1 MDEPWAWWRSL
12 GSPATV
18 CAPMVDQSERAFR
31 LLVRRHG
38 CDLCYTPMLHAD
50 LVVRDAA
57 YRRDHVPDDACA
69 EDRPLIAQLGG
80 GDPATL
86 AAAAREIAARG
97 GCDAID
103 VNLGCPQ
110 ARAAR
115 GYGAFLDDDGA
126 ARAVRAVAEASP
138 LPATAKIRCRAA
150 GDAEGLDVDVAAT
163 VALAERLVAAGAAAV
178 CVHARTRAGKTFA
191 EACWPAVRAV
201 VAAVGAAVPVVAN
214 GGVRRAA
221 DAAALRRATGC
232 AAVMSAEALL
242 ADPWLF
248 PAAPA
253 PRPAAGAACA
263 RTRAAAAAP
272 VSWARAHVVAML
284 HAALARDAERRE
296 AAAAARTGPSSR
308 RPCRTTPAR
317 CGRATAPRRTRRPT
331 RAPGAGPG
339 RAPPG
344 ETAARDRAGREARR
358 EPRLPS
364 RQRRAVAGA
373 NLRLCGCGEPA
384 KAACAW
390 CGCRAALRERRR
402 RSGTARRGRRRQL
415 ACFRERG
422 PPRRAAFRLATTR
435 LTCRS
440 CTSDRETALLSH
452 LILSKP

>member
-110 ARAAR
+110 ACAR
-115 GYGAFLDDDGA
+115 RGGYGAFLDDDGA

-178 CVHARTRAGKTFA
+178 CVHAWTRAGKT
-191 EACWPAVRAV
+191 
-201 VAAVGAAVPVVAN
+201 
-214 GGVRRAA
+214 
-221 DAAALRRATGC
+221 
-232 AAVMSAEALL
+232 
-242 ADPWLF
+242 
-248 PAAPA
+248 
-253 PRPAAGAACA
+253 
-263 RTRAAAAAP
+263 
-272 VSWARAHVVAML
+272 
-284 HAALARDAERRE
+284 
-296 AAAAARTGPSSR
+296 
-308 RPCRTTPAR
+308 
-317 CGRATAPRRTRRPT
+317 
-331 RAPGAGPG
+331 
-339 RAPPG
+339 
-344 ETAARDRAGREARR
+344 
-358 EPRLPS
+358 
-364 RQRRAVAGA
+364 
-373 NLRLCGCGEPA
+373 
-384 KAACAW
+384 
-390 CGCRAALRERRR
+390 
-402 RSGTARRGRRRQL
+402 
-415 ACFRERG
+415 
-422 PPRRAAFRLATTR
+422 
-435 LTCRS
+435 
-440 CTSDRETALLSH
+440 LS
-452 LILSKP
+452 LIHI

>member
-110 ARAAR
+110 ACAR
-115 GYGAFLDDDGA
+115 RGGYGAFLDDDGA

-248 PAAPA
+248 SAAPA
-253 PRPAAGAACA
+253 PRPAAAAAC
-263 RTRAAAAAP
+263 RAYLALAAAAP

-284 HAALARDAERRE
+284 HAALARDADLRE
-296 AAAAARTGPSSR
+296 AVAAARTVAELAAALPDDAGPLRARVRRGAGPSAAGRRTRPCARTRRRRRGAASRGRRRRGSAAPSRGRTCGSAAAASR
-308 RPCRTTPAR
+308 RSTPAS
-317 CGRATAPRRTRRPT
+317 GRAARCAAPRRTAAPT
-331 RAPGAGPG
+331 AG
-339 RAPPG
+339 
-344 ETAARDRAGREARR
+344 T
-358 EPRLPS
+358 
-364 RQRRAVAGA
+364 
-373 NLRLCGCGEPA
+373 
-384 KAACAW
+384 
-390 CGCRAALRERRR
+390 
-402 RSGTARRGRRRQL
+402 TRRGRSGGRITGLFSCEPGSVLEKWHFAWRRRDLL
-415 ACFRERG
+415 AMLCFELPG
-422 PPRRAAFRLATTR
+422 PRDA
-435 LTCRS
+435 
-440 CTSDRETALLSH
+440 
-452 LILSKP
+452 

>member
-110 ARAAR
+110 ACAR
-115 GYGAFLDDDGA
+115 RGGYGAFLDDDGA

-191 EACWPAVRAV
+191 EPCWPAVRAV

-242 ADPWLF
+242 ADPCLLYTS
-248 PAAPA
+248 PSP
-253 PRPAAGAACA
+253 
-263 RTRAAAAAP
+263 
-272 VSWARAHVVAML
+272 
-284 HAALARDAERRE
+284 RDATLSRM
-296 AAAAARTGPSSR
+296 PSS
-308 RPCRTTPAR
+308 A
-317 CGRATAPRRTRRPT
+317 
-331 RAPGAGPG
+331 
-339 RAPPG
+339 
-344 ETAARDRAGREARR
+344 
-358 EPRLPS
+358 
-364 RQRRAVAGA
+364 
-373 NLRLCGCGEPA
+373 
-384 KAACAW
+384 
-390 CGCRAALRERRR
+390 
-402 RSGTARRGRRRQL
+402 
-415 ACFRERG
+415 
-422 PPRRAAFRLATTR
+422 
-435 LTCRS
+435 
-440 CTSDRETALLSH
+440 
-452 LILSKP
+452 

>member
-110 ARAAR
+110 ACAR
-115 GYGAFLDDDGA
+115 RGGYGAFLDDDGA

-214 GGVRRAA
+214 GGVPRVPRARGGRARLVGARARRRHAPRRAGARRRPARGGRGRA
-221 DAAALRRATGC
+221 DRGRARGGPAGRR
-232 AAVMSAEALL
+232 
-242 ADPWLF
+242 
-248 PAAPA
+248 
-253 PRPAAGAACA
+253 RPAAGA
-263 RTRAAAAAP
+263 RPRRA
-272 VSWARAHVVAML
+272 
-284 HAALARDAERRE
+284 
-296 AAAAARTGPSSR
+296 
-308 RPCRTTPAR
+308 
-317 CGRATAPRRTRRPT
+317 GRAGLRG
-331 RAPGAGPG
+331 APGAGPG

-344 ETAARDRAGREARR
+344 EGRGHARERAGRAAAPRAAAAVGEAAPRRRGR
-358 EPRLPS
+358 EP
-364 RQRRAVAGA
+364 
-373 NLRLCGCGEPA
+373 
-384 KAACAW
+384 
-390 CGCRAALRERRR
+390 AALRLRRAGEARLRPVVLPGVLRRGERRR
-402 RSGTARRGRRRQL
+402 RL
-415 ACFRERG
+415 RE
-422 PPRRAAFRLATTR
+422 PRVAEEAAEVTGLF
-435 LTCRS
+435 S
-440 CTSDRETALLSH
+440 CEHWVR
-452 LILSKP
+452 P